1 MILEKTLQ
9 KNLKEKNTENKST
22 QRGPREVGRNTVQE
36 IGIVYSVT
44 LKKRYLKLY
53 DAALIDT

>member
-1 MILEKTLQ
+1 MINILSFST
-9 KNLKEKNTENKST
+9 KNTEDKSA
-22 QRGPREVGRNTVQE
+22 QRGPREVRRNTVQE

-53 DAALIDT
+53 DATLIDT